1 VPDRPNLSTRARA
14 IAALTLVSFGLSFML
29 QPIQVEG
36 FGIADLDWV
45 DETGAPI
52 DEAVR
57 AQLRTALAER
67 LAREAPGR

>member
-1 VPDRPNLSTRARA
+1 
-14 IAALTLVSFGLSFML
+14 LVSFGLSFML